1 MTADSS
7 ETGVSASADT
17 TTEGVGPAAQQ
28 RLRKSPLRTVIA
40 GAVGSIL
47 LFIGSLG
54 VGWLAAVS
62 EIRQNPVVIALRFTT
77 PGAIVSIILVALG
90 GMLLVREWLRLGQKL
105 NHWGPDTRKW
115 VNAAMISWSLPMM
128 AAIPMFSRDI
138 YSYIGQGRVMQSGLN
153 PYEYGVSTIENFFQL
168 GADQLWSESPPP
180 YGPLFLWMEQGVV
193 AITGAQPDES
203 VLLFRGLC
211 ILSVAAIAWMVPRL
225 ARLHGINETRALWLS
240 VANPLLLVN
249 FILAAHNDAI
259 MIALA
264 LGGTLAAATWRDW
277 RGGLLGAFLVTMS
290 IAIKPITLV
299 FLPFI
304 GLLWAGKGASWTRR
318 FAIWA
323 LTLAWSVGILAL
335 MGFVS
340 DFGFGWVSAM
350 STPGSV
356 FIWYAPVGMLG
367 LIANGVA
374 GILGGDGGK
383 AMDLVHSLGQ
393 MLAVPVILYMMF
405 VGRDQKIIR
414 RLTWAF
420 AAIVIFAPMI
430 QAWYVVWLIPLFA
443 VTGIRSDWQV
453 DVLFFLSAFFMI
465 YAVSDQLDVFPYL
478 DIDLS
483 SGRTIAAVIAI
494 AYGAYLW
501 FLDPATRRLFRGKYR
516 STLQSTVI

>member
-1 MTADSS
+1 M
-7 ETGVSASADT
+7 SAPNAEPAELST
-17 TTEGVGPAAQQ
+17 TTDEAGKGADE
-28 RLRKSPLRTVIA
+28 RLRGSVMRTIVA
-40 GAVGSIL
+40 GTIGSIL

-62 EIRQNPVVIALRFTT
+62 DIRQNPVVIALRFTT

-115 VNAAMISWSLPMM
+115 INAAMIAWSVPMM
-128 AAIPMFSRDI
+128 FAIPMFSRDI

-193 AITGAQPDES
+193 AITDAQPDQS
-203 VLLFRGLC
+203 VILFRILC
-211 ILSVAAIAWMVPRL
+211 IISVAAMVWMVPRL
-225 ARLHGINETRALWLS
+225 ARMHGINETRALWLS
-240 VANPLLLVN
+240 VANPLFLVN

-264 LGGTLAAATWRDW
+264 LGGTLAAAVWRDW

-290 IAIKPITLV
+290 VAIKPITLV

-304 GLLWAGKGASWTRR
+304 GLLWAGRGASWTRR
-318 FAIWA
+318 FVIWF
-323 LTLAWSVGILAL
+323 LTLLWSIVILGV

-356 FIWYAPVGMLG
+356 FIWYAPIGMLG
-367 LIANGVA
+367 LMANALVGL
-374 GILGGDGGK
+374 LGGNGGH
-383 AMDLVHSLGQ
+383 AMDVVHSVGQ
-393 MLAVPVILYMMF
+393 MMALPVILYLMF
-405 VGRDQKIIR
+405 VGRDERIIR
-414 RLTWAF
+414 RLTLAF
-420 AAIVIFAPMI
+420 AAIVVFAPMI
-430 QAWYVVWLIPLFA
+430 QAWYVVWLIPFFA
-443 VTGIRSDWQV
+443 VTGIRSDWQT
-453 DVLFFLSAFFMI
+453 DVLFFLTAFFMI

-516 STLQSTVI
+516 GVPQTAVI